1 MRFRCSRFDRA
12 VLAVMVAFTALVA
25 SAAFA
30 QRYPEKPIR
39 WIVPGSAGS
48 YPDALARLVAAKV
61 SESIGQP
68 IVIDNRPGAGT
79 NLGTAIAARAPADGY
94 TLFLH
99 AVPVAINASLYA
111 KLDYDAR
118 KDFVPITQLTSVSN
132 VLVINP
138 KLPIGSVR
146 ELIAYSKTNPGG
158 VQFASAGSGT
168 TAHLA
173 GQLLKSMT
181 SADMTHVPYS
191 NFNQGITDVI
201 SGQVS
206 MVIPNLPPV
215 LPQIK
220 AGLLK
225 PLAVTGARR
234 SATLPDVPTVAEAG
248 VPGYEVSSW
257 HGLAVPTGTPAPI
270 VERLYTEFVRAVR
283 SPDVAA
289 KIAEM
294 GAEVIASSPS
304 EYAAYVNSEID
315 KWAKV
320 VREAGARID

>member
-1 MRFRCSRFDRA
+1 MKRRTFA
-12 VLAVMVAFTALVA
+12 HLLATL
-25 SAAFA
+25 AFA
-30 QRYPEKPIR
+30 SIAVEAAAQQYPDKPIR
-39 WIVPGSAGS
+39 WIVPGSPGS
-48 YPDALARLVAAKV
+48 YPDQLARLLAAKV
-61 SESIGQP
+61 SESLGQP
-68 IVIDNRPGAGT
+68 IVVDNRPGAGT
-79 NLGTAIAARAPADGY
+79 NLGTAIAAKAPADGY

-99 AVPVAINASLYA
+99 AVPIAINATLYA
-111 KLDYDAR
+111 KLDYDPR
-118 KDFVPITQLTSVSN
+118 KDFVPITQFTSVSN
-132 VLVINP
+132 VLVVHA
-138 KLPIGSVR
+138 KLPVSSLR
-146 ELIAYSKTNPGG
+146 ELIAYSKSTPGG
-158 VQFASAGSGT
+158 LQFASAGSGT

-173 GQLLKSMT
+173 GQLLKSMS
-181 SADMTHVPYS
+181 SANMTHVPYS

-215 LPQIK
+215 LPQIR
-220 AGLLK
+220 AGLLR

-234 SATLPDVPTVAEAG
+234 SAALPDLPTVSEAG

-270 VERLYTEFVRAVR
+270 VDRLHAEFVKALKT
-283 SPDVAA
+283 PEVAA

-294 GAEVIASSPS
+294 GAEVVASSPA
-304 EYAAYVNSEID
+304 EYAAYVQSETE